1 MAYWIIKK
9 LVIEKDAQARGA
21 EVVAISQTGEKTV
34 CQSPIQ
40 KLIPFETTTDNHK
53 LSNNKPV
60 NGSKRTDE
68 MHILKSRRP
77 TLKAK
82 EEENTYKSYNTD
94 MVDYSSTGGSVESD
108 VNVTISSQAY
118 LYLNV
123 SL

>member
-82 EEENTYKSYNTD
+82 EEEKYLQELQYRYGWLFINRWECWKWCKCYN
-94 MVDYSSTGGSVESD
+94 
-108 VNVTISSQAY
+108 
-118 LYLNV
+118 
-123 SL
+123 